1 MSLVITRFGDAFATA
16 EELPTLEGRQPQGA
30 SAVTGSVLRLPGGG
44 SYDWRG
50 GEQARPES
58 DQIELFGGWVADSVA
73 AMQVKLA
80 ALKALAGQ
88 RSRLWRTDG
97 ATQQWRR
104 ARCLRVASDVEAGL
118 PASAE
123 ISMGF
128 ELDAGPWHGAARSE
142 TITLDTSP
150 KSQAVTNGGNAI
162 QRDVV
167 LTVTAVGSAIS
178 DVTIENV
185 TAGHVSAVRYTGS
198 IAAGQALVL
207 DCGAGTVRNHGVDDY
222 ARLMLLAGHTM
233 REWLRLAPG
242 SNPIQVTYTGG
253 GAASTCILAYHDAWA

>member
-1 MSLVITRFGDAFATA
+1 MSFVIRRFGDAFATA

-30 SAVTGSVLRLPGGG
+30 TAVTGSLTRLPGGG
-44 SYDWRG
+44 SFDWRG
-50 GEQARPES
+50 ADAAGPEP
-58 DQIELFGGWVADSVA
+58 DLIELFGGWVAGDVA
-73 AMQVKLA
+73 TMRAKLA
-80 ALKALAGQ
+80 ALKSLVGR

-97 ATQQWRR
+97 VAHQWRL
-104 ARCLRVASDVEAGL
+104 ARCLRLDSDLEAGL
-118 PASAE
+118 PAHSE
-123 ISMGF
+123 IRLSF
-128 ELDAGPWHGAARSE
+128 ELDAGPWNGTGRSA

-150 KSQAVTNGGNAI
+150 KSQAVTNGGNVI

-167 LTVTAVGSAIS
+167 LTVTAVGSPITALWIHNFAVGHESAIHYWG
-178 DVTIENV
+178 
-185 TAGHVSAVRYTGS
+185 A

-242 SNPIQVTYTGG
+242 SNTIRVTRTGG